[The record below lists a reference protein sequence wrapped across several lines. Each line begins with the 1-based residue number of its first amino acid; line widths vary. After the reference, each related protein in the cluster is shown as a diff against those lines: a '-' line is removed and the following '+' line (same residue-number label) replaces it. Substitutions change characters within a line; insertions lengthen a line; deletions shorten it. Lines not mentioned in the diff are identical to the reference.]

1 MSDFG
6 CGDFFAKRNREHK
19 VKNTKVFG
27 FAFYKKRTG
36 VGGAHE
42 RKAKQKLKTKER
54 GTKCRIKRRKQKENT
69 SRMRS
74 IRRRAFS
81 FAEYINKEKIQN
93 TKLNTKVFGF
103 AFYKKRTGV
112 GRAHERKAKHKEK

>member
-6 CGDFFAKRNREHK
+6 CGDFFAKRNKEHK

-54 GTKCRIKRRKQKENT
+54 GTKCRIKKKTAKRKYVKN
-69 SRMRS
+69 
-74 IRRRAFS
+74 
-81 FAEYINKEKIQN
+81 AEHSQ
-93 TKLNTKVFGF
+93 
-103 AFYKKRTGV
+103 TGIFV
-112 GRAHERKAKHKEK
+112 CGIYQ